1 MENDRLLK
9 LIEKGDCPHA
19 ILFCGGPESDWTRF
33 VRTAAARF
41 LLHSDNTERLKD
53 TPVYMELSEYS
64 IDAARDVLHLLN
76 AEAFE
81 QGRRCVTLLNVH
93 CMSQLVQNVLLKTL
107 EEPPEDTLLLLTGI
121 ESGILPTILSRCMI
135 VREKPE
141 PWEVISEK
149 LQEQGVSKDTA
160 DLCAKRCDG
169 VYGRAERMT
178 GSEEIRF
185 RREAIRCLEDYCNGT
200 RPLREAAKLCTGTE
214 AEDGEGKKRPRVTA
228 ELADSFFDIWLEILS
243 DALRIQTGAGDI
255 RNTDSGT
262 LVKILAESFTMETIQ
277 GMINTLFEGKQQ
289 LTYRATASMTL
300 DWVLCKLP

>member
-1 MENDRLLK
+1 MDNDRLLE
-9 LIEKGDCPHA
+9 LIEKGECPHA

-33 VRTAAARF
+33 VRTAAARY
-41 LLHSDNTERLKD
+41 LLHSDNTEQLKD
-53 TPVYMELSEYS
+53 MPVYQEMSEYS
-64 IDAARDVLHLLN
+64 IDATRDVLHLLN

-81 QGRRCVTLLNVH
+81 RGRRCVTLLNVH
-93 CMSQLVQNVLLKTL
+93 LMTQLVQNVLLKTL

-141 PWEVISEK
+141 PWERISER
-149 LQEQGVSKDTA
+149 LQSTGIPKDTA

-169 VYGRAERMT
+169 VYGRAVRMA
-178 GSEEIRF
+178 GDEQLQF
-185 RREAIRCLEDYCNGT
+185 RKEAIRCLQNYCRGS
-200 RPLREAAKLCTGTE
+200 RPLREAAQLCTGTE
-214 AEDGEGKKRPRVTA
+214 PEDGEGKKRARVTS
-228 ELADSFFDIWLEILS
+228 ELLDQFFDIWLEILS
-243 DALRIQTGAGDI
+243 DALRVKTGAGQI
-255 RNTDSGT
+255 RNTDSGS